1 MNNAI
6 QQFRAALA
14 GRGIV
19 PPDEI
24 EADGELHRADVEGK
38 PNGKDAAYLLH
49 LDGVP
54 AGGFENHRDG
64 IGWEN
69 WRADIGRKLNPA
81 EEAVHGERIAA
92 QAARRKAETE
102 KRHAEAQERACLI
115 WANADRA
122 MTHPYLMAKGIK
134 AHGARLIFADA
145 ARRDAHNLSPEL
157 TGLLL
162 VIPMMADGKLQCLQF
177 ITADGVKRPLT
188 GGKKRGCYFGIG
200 KPDGT
205 LCIAEGFAT
214 AASIHEATGYAVA
227 VAFDAGNLLPVA
239 QALRAK
245 FPDIRLVLCA
255 DDDWQ
260 TEGNPGLSKAR
271 EAAAAVGGAVAVP
284 DFTGLQRGEKDTDFN
299 DLARLK
305 REAGHE

>member
-1 MNNAI
+1 
-6 QQFRAALA
+6 
-14 GRGIV
+14 
-19 PPDEI
+19 
-24 EADGELHRADVEGK
+24 
-38 PNGKDAAYLLH
+38 
-49 LDGVP
+49 
-54 AGGFENHRDG
+54 
-64 IGWEN
+64 
-69 WRADIGRKLNPA
+69 
-81 EEAVHGERIAA
+81 
-92 QAARRKAETE
+92 
-102 KRHAEAQERACLI
+102 
-115 WANADRA
+115 

-145 ARRDAHNLSPEL
+145 ARRGAPNLSPEL

-188 GGKKRGCYFGIG
+188 GGRKKGCYCPITKDKS

-214 AASIHEATGYAVA
+214 GASIHEATGYAVA

-255 DDDWQ
+255 DDDWR
-260 TEGNPGLSKAR
+260 TDGNPGLTKAQ
-271 EAAAAVGGAVAVP
+271 EAAAAVGNDCRHRENAKSIHAVTLVSSCRP
-284 DFTGLQRGEKDTDFN
+284 NRR
-299 DLARLK
+299 RLK
-305 REAGHE
+305 ISLCRRFRIKLRQQKLQGIQR